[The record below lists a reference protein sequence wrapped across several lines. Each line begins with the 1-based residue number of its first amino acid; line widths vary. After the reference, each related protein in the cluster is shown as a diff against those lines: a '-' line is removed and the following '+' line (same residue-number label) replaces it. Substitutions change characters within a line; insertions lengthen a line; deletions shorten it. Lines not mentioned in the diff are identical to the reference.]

1 MNLPT
6 GVSLTEAR
14 NIEIALKLAKD
25 DMGALAKLRNAA
37 AMLAQSY
44 LPDADKGE
52 GLWRKAMSL
61 MLALRR
67 RALIKGP
74 PVIQGGS

>member
-1 MNLPT
+1 MNLPR
-6 GVSLTEAR
+6 GVNLTEAR
-14 NIEIALKLAKD
+14 NIEIALELAAN

-44 LPDADKGE
+44 FPDASKGE
-52 GLWRKAMSL
+52 GLWRRAQSL